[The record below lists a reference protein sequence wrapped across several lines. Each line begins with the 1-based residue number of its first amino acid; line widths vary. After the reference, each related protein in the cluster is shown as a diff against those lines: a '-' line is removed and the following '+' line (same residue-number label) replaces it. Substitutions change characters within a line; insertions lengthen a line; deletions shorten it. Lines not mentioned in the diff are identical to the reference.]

1 MKKINSLFGKQ
12 EIKGCILPWIHVYG
26 RLDGTYSVC
35 CHSENYESAATAFG
49 EPGQRPLDV
58 WNSEKYKK
66 TRKMFLKGQYPPECS
81 VCYDIET
88 EGQTSHRQRVNH
100 KYKRYQMLQ
109 DKTSLDGSL
118 NSPPVYLDFRF
129 GNLCNFKCRM
139 CGPDASTSWFKE
151 KHLAAH
157 HSYSAKPGQD
167 HWTHNSEFWDDMEK
181 ICHNIDTIYFAGGEP
196 FVQDG
201 HYKMLDFL
209 IEKGN
214 TDVELQYNTNLSY
227 RTHKKYNI
235 KSMWSHFKNVKV
247 WPSIDG
253 YGDRAEYSRKGLDWK
268 VFAENVKLF
277 KERIETFSICGSAY
291 SISTNLKLISWI
303 KSHGLTFHITNLTS
317 PVFLDSSILPKEAK
331 AEINDQ
337 YKNYLKTKYKFFTD
351 YELKNIL
358 DSVRHMNRID
368 NTHLLPE
375 FKKFNTALDLYRNE
389 NFEST
394 FTEFA
399 SWYQKI

>member
-1 MKKINSLFGKQ
+1 
-12 EIKGCILPWIHVYG
+12 
-26 RLDGTYSVC
+26 
-35 CHSENYESAATAFG
+35 
-49 EPGQRPLDV
+49 
-58 WNSEKYKK
+58 
-66 TRKMFLKGQYPPECS
+66 
-81 VCYDIET
+81 
-88 EGQTSHRQRVNH
+88 
-100 KYKRYQMLQ
+100 
-109 DKTSLDGSL
+109 
-118 NSPPVYLDFRF
+118 
-129 GNLCNFKCRM
+129 
-139 CGPDASTSWFKE
+139 
-151 KHLAAH
+151 
-157 HSYSAKPGQD
+157 
-167 HWTHNSEFWDDMEK
+167 MEK